1 MAATRV
7 PLLGAAACLAGLAG
21 CATFTETIQSTEV
34 SLARHQPQAALA
46 AYKKRTPA
54 GADRVLDLMNTG
66 MLERMVG
73 DFDGSTR
80 TLEEAKGAIEREG
93 KVNTQYPR
101 GLNAIEFDPSYKGKH
116 LQMEITVEDKGVF
129 TTPWTSVM
137 TYARPVGAWVEHVC
151 AENTSEYYNGGNSAV
166 PTAGKPEF

>member
-54 GADRVLDLMNTG
+54 GADRVLDLMNIG

-73 DFDGSTR
+73 DFDGSTG
-80 TLEEAKGAIEREG
+80 TLEEAKDAIEGLRALSLREQG
-93 KVNTQYPR
+93 LSVTVNDAAKSFIGEDFEQDFLAYPHCFSNKR
-101 GLNAIEFDPSYKGKH
+101 FPFVLA
-116 LQMEITVEDKGVF
+116 
-129 TTPWTSVM
+129 
-137 TYARPVGAWVEHVC
+137 
-151 AENTSEYYNGGNSAV
+151 
-166 PTAGKPEF
+166 